1 MTTQPAAAAQGPQ
14 GPQPPPD
21 LQQEEHESNQ
31 IKPQKS
37 RKKFQIITPTSSSV
51 SATSASASPSEISS
65 QYLPNIDPLPYTIK
79 ASIYELKELAIR
91 IISLLKIQINL
102 NFYERQ
108 KLSQLMTSFQETLCL
123 KLEGYLKDKAT
134 ISCQHCLL
142 FLHYIL
148 GLILSFQ
155 DLVSSSDLL
164 IGSEK
169 KIDQLCRK
177 IIKRCLIAQD
187 PVSLT
192 SSPSSVSASSSSA
205 ASLDSILA
213 LQNVLKLFPEDF
225 FPKTNSLL
233 SGNGQEKQEQEDEE
247 HAQDRSH
254 RLTQSSSST
263 NEETGPGRSLSSR
276 LSRSLSIL
284 SSLFGRSSSKIHAST
299 VEESETAND

>member
-1 MTTQPAAAAQGPQ
+1 
-14 GPQPPPD
+14 
-21 LQQEEHESNQ
+21 
-31 IKPQKS
+31 
-37 RKKFQIITPTSSSV
+37 
-51 SATSASASPSEISS
+51 
-65 QYLPNIDPLPYTIK
+65 
-79 ASIYELKELAIR
+79 
-91 IISLLKIQINL
+91 
-102 NFYERQ
+102 
-108 KLSQLMTSFQETLCL
+108 MTSFQETLCL
-123 KLEGYLKDKAT
+123 KLEGYIKDKAT

-187 PVSLT
+187 PVSLS
-192 SSPSSVSASSSSA
+192 SSPSSVSASSSS